1 MELLLYL
8 VKNFVWIMIGFL
20 LIRGP
25 IRAMA
30 AAKIEAG
37 AKVPSRRSKVW
48 ITIMLI
54 VGSYCILVSIWNV
67 FSTAVV
73 YFRSH

>member
-20 LIRGP
+20 LIRVP

-30 AAKIEAG
+30 AAKTHGDVQI
-37 AKVPSRRSKVW
+37 PQRSRVW
-48 ITIMLI
+48 MVLLLI
-54 VGSYCILVSIWNV
+54 GGSYCILVSFWNLI
-67 FSTAVV
+67 STAVA
-73 YFRSH
+73 YLRTH